1 MAKTNLIYDVEDK
14 PSWGKTIVF
23 ALQQLLAIM
32 AATIAVPMIVQNG
45 MSTSAAL
52 FGAGVGTIVYLLFTK
67 SKSPVFLGSSFAFL
81 GSMFAAFGG
90 AYAGTTLGFLGL
102 IIGAVFAGLVY
113 VILSLVC
120 KKFGTNWISKL
131 MPAVVIGPTVA
142 IIGLSLS
149 ANAVANVFGYGDTG
163 SFAASEGA
171 ISWHVAAC
179 IFVGLVTL
187 FTVIITSVYSKPK
200 GFLRLIPFVVGIGV
214 GYLVALALTGL
225 GFALGKDSLKIID
238 FNIFVNAG
246 WNRFYDGWCPKF
258 TFVEAFKSFSN
269 GSDFSNFG
277 PYIGTIAVAY
287 VPVAFV
293 VFAEHIADHKN
304 LSSIIGRD
312 LLEEPGLHRTLLGDG
327 VGSMAGAFFGGA
339 CNTTY
344 GESVGC
350 VAISGNASIRT
361 IWVTAL
367 MAIVLSFFL
376 PFSTLL
382 ASIPT
387 PVMGGVC
394 IALYGFI
401 AVSGLKMIQNVDLG
415 DNKNL
420 FVVSVILIAGVGGFA
435 CKFILPN
442 NAGSITL
449 TEVACALILG
459 IIVNV
464 VVNLKKNKE
473 EPAQVEEAPEAP
485 AEEKVEE

>member
-1 MAKTNLIYDVEDK
+1 MSANKLIYNVEDK

-32 AATIAVPMIVQNG
+32 AATIAVPMIVGNG

-90 AYAGTTLGFLGL
+90 AAGYGTLGFLGL
-102 IIGAVFAGLVY
+102 IIGAIFAGLVY
-113 VILSLVC
+113 VALALIC
-120 KKFGTNWISKL
+120 KFAGTKWISKL

-149 ANAVANVFGYGDTG
+149 GNAVANVFGYGDVP
-163 SFAASEGA
+163 SFVASEGT
-171 ISWHVAAC
+171 INLHVGMC
-179 IFVGLVTL
+179 IIVGLVTL
-187 FTVIITSVYSKPK
+187 LTVIATSVFSKPK
-200 GFLRLIPFVVGIGV
+200 GFLRLIPFVVGIV
-214 GYLVALALTGL
+214 AGYLVALALTGIGYGL
-225 GFALGKDSLKIID
+225 DNDALKIID
-238 FNIFVNAG
+238 FNIFKNAG
-246 WNRFYDGWCPKF
+246 WDKFIGGWCPEF
-258 TFVEAFKSFSN
+258 TFIKAFETFKDSN
-269 GSDFSNFG
+269 NFANFG
-277 PYIGTIAVAY
+277 PYLGTLAVAY

-304 LSSIIGRD
+304 LSTIIDRD
-312 LLEEPGLHRTLLGDG
+312 LLEEPGLHRTLL
-327 VGSMAGAFFGGA
+327 GSMAGAFFGGA

-361 IWVTAL
+361 IWTTAI

-415 DNKNL
+415 DNRNL

-435 CKFILPN
+435 MKFVFPN
-442 NAGSITL
+442 ASYIQL

-464 VVNLKKNKE
+464 MVGFARKDKE
-473 EPAQVEEAPEAP
+473 QPN
-485 AEEKVEE
+485 EEK